1 MSNSTTS
8 SPRELHSRAF
18 HRTTCVVKSSR
29 SRHERQRTPESHMRT
44 AICADGDPQHAQS
57 RKYCTSGS
65 RANRFSLQCSVNALI
80 RQRARCTNAP
90 RISQSSL
97 PARRRHRVKSM
108 PEGRVATLKQVGSL
122 QEFTCDEVATLGQV
136 GSPRDCP
143 PGRVATLGQV
153 GGPRDCPPGRVA
165 TLGQVGS
172 PRDCPSGRVSAR
184 RARIARPTTRP
195 NDEENAFSPTREVPP
210 KTRFPRLTPGRARPL
225 KPPAKRRRRA
235 KPMATTSHPKASP
248 LLHTFRESARRIRLG
263 TRSSA
268 PIRECTTFRG
278 AHPLQRTHAIS
289 QNAP

>member
-29 SRHERQRTPESHMRT
+29 SHHERQRTPESHMRT

-90 RISQSSL
+90 RISRSSL

-172 PRDCPSGRVSAR
+172 PRAAGLPLRKGFSK
-184 RARIARPTTRP
+184 TRP
-195 NDEENAFSPTREVPP
+195 HCSAHH
-210 KTRFPRLTPGRARPL
+210 
-225 KPPAKRRRRA
+225 PAKRRGKRV
-235 KPMATTSHPKASP
+235 
-248 LLHTFRESARRIRLG
+248 F
-263 TRSSA
+263 
-268 PIRECTTFRG
+268 
-278 AHPLQRTHAIS
+278 THARCRQKRAS
-289 QNAP
+289 LV